1 MSPPFLNLE
10 FMLSYIFRIKEG
22 RNRSLSCRAV
32 IDLGYRRVMSV
43 TFMHAIHQYLQ
54 PFRRTSA
61 LQLTHKSNQILFLL
75 IAQLQ
80 LENDVEI
87 FDCVLKR

>member
-1 MSPPFLNLE
+1 M
-10 FMLSYIFRIKEG
+10 G
-22 RNRSLSCRAV
+22 CRSVSEEARVDSV

-43 TFMHAIHQYLQ
+43 TFMHAIHQCSQ
-54 PFRRTSA
+54 PLRQNST

>member
-1 MSPPFLNLE
+1 MRGSLDGMSKRFRGGARRLRYRSR
-10 FMLSYIFRIKEG
+10 LS
-22 RNRSLSCRAV
+22 SCHERYFYAC
-32 IDLGYRRVMSV
+32 DTSV
-43 TFMHAIHQYLQ
+43 FAQ
-54 PFRRTSA
+54 PFRQTSA